1 MGIFS
6 KNKGKSYSFDY
17 SIQVHS
23 LRPWVAT
30 GGPLFIS
37 WQRGSSKRGNT
48 APVNPTTTPG
58 AAIAEYRFEDRLS
71 ISATLYSVRCRASSV
86 HLLSWSSH
94 ASCTATYAAAC
105 SSGISMHCCYR
116 RGPKARM
123 TTALVPS
130 LTNGSSCPWLGV
142 AEARAESKAKLW

>member
-30 GGPLFIS
+30 GGPFFIS

-71 ISATLYSVRCRASSV
+71 ISATLYSVRFAS
-86 HLLSWSSH
+86 LCTNALCP
-94 ASCTATYAAAC
+94 ASPADRVSTCAAA
-105 SSGISMHCCYR
+105 R
-116 RGPKARM
+116 N
-123 TTALVPS
+123 TAHKHALLP
-130 LTNGSSCPWLGV
+130 
-142 AEARAESKAKLW
+142 